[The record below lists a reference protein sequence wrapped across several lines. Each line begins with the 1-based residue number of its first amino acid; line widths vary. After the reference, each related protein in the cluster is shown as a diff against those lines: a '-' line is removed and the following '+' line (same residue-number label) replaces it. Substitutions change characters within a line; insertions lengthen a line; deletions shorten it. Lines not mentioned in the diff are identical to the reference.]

1 MAPRRHKR
9 REDLGLTDEQY
20 ATLLAL
26 QGGTCALCPA
36 TPKARRLNTD
46 HDHAT
51 GKVRG
56 LLCHRCNRALPAW
69 IRVGWLERAIA
80 YLLAPPASEE
90 YAARVTERCAY
101 CGIPGGTVCAAH
113 RDLPAAEATP

>member
-1 MAPRRHKR
+1 MPGRRHKR
-9 REDLGLTDEQY
+9 RAELGLSDEQY
-20 ATLLAL
+20 LSLLAL

-69 IRVGWLERAIA
+69 IRVEWLQRAIE
-80 YLLAPPASEE
+80 YLLTPPTSEE
-90 YAARVTERCAY
+90 YAARVTARCGY
-101 CGIPGGTVCAAH
+101 CGEPGAVVCAAH
-113 RDLPAAEATP
+113 DGLPAAEVSA